1 MPARKEVAV
10 KKFVTLRREFSPRSM
25 LFGAIFTIMLVVAI
39 VVDLAALLQFSV
51 LVSGL
56 PHNILEIGGS
66 LTALTI
72 LPLLA
77 MGMSI
82 SMDQNRSEDTRTPR

>member
-1 MPARKEVAV
+1 V
-10 KKFVTLRREFSPRSM
+10 KKKLAALHREFSPRSM
-25 LFGAIFTIMLVVAI
+25 LFGAVFTIMLVVAI
-39 VVDLAALLQFSV
+39 VVDLAALLQFSG

-56 PHNILEIGGS
+56 PQNILEIGGS

-72 LPLLA
+72 FPLLV

-82 SMDQNRSEDTRTPR
+82 SVDLNHKK

>member
-1 MPARKEVAV
+1 
-10 KKFVTLRREFSPRSM
+10 M
-25 LFGAIFTIMLVVAI
+25 LFSTIFTIMLVAAVI
-39 VVDLAALLQFSV
+39 VDLAALLQFSG
-51 LVSGL
+51 LISGL
-56 PHNILEIGGS
+56 PANILKTSILEIGGI

>member
-1 MPARKEVAV
+1 M
-10 KKFVTLRREFSPRSM
+10 KKLAALRREFSPRSM
-25 LFGAIFTIMLVVAI
+25 LFGAIFTIKLVVAI
-39 VVDLAALLQFSV
+39 VVDLAALLQFSG

-72 LPLLA
+72 LPLLV

-82 SMDQNRSEDTRTPR
+82 SVDLNHKK

>member
-1 MPARKEVAV
+1 L
-10 KKFVTLRREFSPRSM
+10 KKLAALRHEFSRRSM
-25 LFGAIFTIMLVVAI
+25 LFGAVFTIMLVVAI
-39 VVDLAALLQFSV
+39 VVDLAALLQFSG

-72 LPLLA
+72 LPLLV

-82 SMDQNRSEDTRTPR
+82 SVDLNHKK

>member
-1 MPARKEVAV
+1 
-10 KKFVTLRREFSPRSM
+10 
-25 LFGAIFTIMLVVAI
+25 VVAI
-39 VVDLAALLQFSV
+39 VVDLAALLQFSG
-51 LVSGL
+51 LVSRL

-72 LPLLA
+72 LPLLV

-82 SMDQNRSEDTRTPR
+82 SVDLNHKK

>member
-1 MPARKEVAV
+1 
-10 KKFVTLRREFSPRSM
+10 M
-25 LFGAIFTIMLVVAI
+25 LFGAVFTIMLVVAI
-39 VVDLAALLQFSV
+39 VVDLAALLQLSG

-72 LPLLA
+72 LPLLV

-82 SMDQNRSEDTRTPR
+82 SVDLNHKK

>member
-56 PHNILEIGGS
+56 PHNILEIGVV
-66 LTALTI
+66 
-72 LPLLA
+72 LPY
-77 MGMSI
+77 
-82 SMDQNRSEDTRTPR
+82 

>member
-1 MPARKEVAV
+1 M
-10 KKFVTLRREFSPRSM
+10 KKFAALRREFSPRSM
-25 LFGAIFTIMLVVAI
+25 LFGAVFTIMLVVAI
-39 VVDLAALLQFSV
+39 VVDLAALLQFSG

-56 PHNILEIGGS
+56 PQNILEIGGS

-72 LPLLA
+72 LPLLV

-82 SMDQNRSEDTRTPR
+82 SVDLNHKK

>member
-1 MPARKEVAV
+1 V
-10 KKFVTLRREFSPRSM
+10 KKFAALRREFSLRSM
-25 LFGAIFTIMLVVAI
+25 LFGAVFAIMLVVAI
-39 VVDLAALLQFSV
+39 VVDLAALLQFSG

-56 PHNILEIGGS
+56 PQNILVIGGS

-72 LPLLA
+72 LPLLV

-82 SMDQNRSEDTRTPR
+82 SVDVNHKKARATRN

>member
-1 MPARKEVAV
+1 M
-10 KKFVTLRREFSPRSM
+10 KKLAALRHEFSLRSM
-25 LFGAIFTIMLVVAI
+25 LFGAVFTIMLVVAI
-39 VVDLAALLQFSV
+39 VVDLAALLQLSG
-51 LVSGL
+51 LVSRL

-72 LPLLA
+72 LPLLV

-82 SMDQNRSEDTRTPR
+82 SVDLNHKK

>member
-1 MPARKEVAV
+1 M
-10 KKFVTLRREFSPRSM
+10 KKKLAALRREFSPRSM
-25 LFGAIFTIMLVVAI
+25 LFGAVFTIMLVVAI
-39 VVDLAALLQFSV
+39 VVDLAALLQFSG

-56 PHNILEIGGS
+56 PQNVLEIGGI

-72 LPLLA
+72 FPLLA

-82 SMDQNRSEDTRTPR
+82 SKDQNRSEHT

>member
-1 MPARKEVAV
+1 
-10 KKFVTLRREFSPRSM
+10 M
-25 LFGAIFTIMLVVAI
+25 LFGAVFTIMLVVAI
-39 VVDLAALLQFSV
+39 VVDLAALLQSSG

-72 LPLLA
+72 LPLLV

-82 SMDQNRSEDTRTPR
+82 SVDLNHKK

>member
-1 MPARKEVAV
+1 V
-10 KKFVTLRREFSPRSM
+10 KKFAALRREFGPRSL
-25 LFGAIFTIMLVVAI
+25 LFGAVFTIMLVVAI
-39 VVDLAALLQFSV
+39 VVDLAALLQFSG

-56 PHNILEIGGS
+56 PQNVLEIGGI

-72 LPLLA
+72 FPLLV

-82 SMDQNRSEDTRTPR
+82 SVDLNHKKARATRN